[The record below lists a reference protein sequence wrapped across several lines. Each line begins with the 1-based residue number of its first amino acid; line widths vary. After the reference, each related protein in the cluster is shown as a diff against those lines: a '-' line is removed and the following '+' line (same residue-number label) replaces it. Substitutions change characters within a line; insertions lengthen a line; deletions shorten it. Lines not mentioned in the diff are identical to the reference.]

1 MKKESGT
8 ELMTGLK
15 TGALI
20 TAAGLSSRMGDF
32 KPLLPYKNT
41 TMIRFLVN
49 LLHEAG
55 ADPIAVVIGY
65 RAKELR
71 EHLKDRDVLLVENYQ
86 YEVTEMFDSVKL
98 GLQRLSGLCD
108 RAAFVPVDVPD
119 LSSSLLR
126 RVFQT
131 EGSIVRPV
139 YRGRPGHPVVM
150 DAGLIPA
157 VCAYTGD
164 RGFRGALESLSCGIT
179 EVEAENDGIYND
191 IDTIEDYRNLVGK
204 EKVRTLY
211 LVRHGA
217 VEFPGGEKRCIGR
230 TDLPLSAT
238 GRRQALQLQT
248 YFRDKAIE
256 AVYASPL
263 KRARETAQLAA
274 GENTVIHVRDGLTE
288 MDMGSWE
295 NQPLGSLHKRLEDE
309 APGGEPRSSA
319 LRRFSETVDQIIAE
333 TSGDIVIVSHAGVIC
348 AYLSERMNT
357 PLETSRGLRQPYC
370 GLNIFEVRAGS
381 SPKLREYGV
390 KASQVPEETEI
401 RELLGRRETPERV
414 IRHCE
419 AVAAEALRIAK
430 ALNEKG
436 MQLDEQLIR
445 ASALL
450 HDVERRQKSHA
461 SKGSELLLRE
471 GYPQIASVIRQH
483 HELDRIV
490 LDEAAVVFYAD
501 KRCIEDRRVSLEER
515 FADSAGKRE
524 LDQTAQMFHAKRFRQ
539 ALAIEAKINEMLGN
553 SHA

>member
-1 MKKESGT
+1 MRKESGT
-8 ELMTGLK
+8 ELVTGLK

-71 EHLKDRDVLLVENYQ
+71 EHLADMDVLLVENHQ

-98 GLQRLSGLCD
+98 GLQRLAGLCD

-119 LSSSLLR
+119 LSPALLR

-131 EGSIVRPV
+131 GGSIVRPV
-139 YRGRPGHPVVM
+139 YHGRPGHPVVM
-150 DAGLIPA
+150 DMGLAPA

-164 RGFRGALESLSCGIT
+164 RGFRGALESLGCGIT

-230 TDLPLSAT
+230 TDLPLSEK

-274 GENTVIHVRDGLTE
+274 GETTAIHVRDGLTE

-309 APGGEPRSSA
+309 APGGETRSSA
-319 LRRFSETVDQIIAE
+319 LRRFSETVNEIIAE

-357 PLETSRGLRQPYC
+357 PLETSRGIRQPYC

-390 KASQVPEETEI
+390 KANQVPEETEI

-436 MQLDEQLIR
+436 MRLDEQLIR

-461 SKGSELLLRE
+461 RKGSELLLRE
-471 GYPQIASVIRQH
+471 GYPGIASVIRQH
-483 HELDRIV
+483 HELDRLV

-524 LDQTAQMFHAKRFRQ
+524 LDQTAQRLHAERFRQ
-539 ALAIEAKINEMLGN
+539 ALAIEAQIKEILGN
-553 SHA
+553 SCV